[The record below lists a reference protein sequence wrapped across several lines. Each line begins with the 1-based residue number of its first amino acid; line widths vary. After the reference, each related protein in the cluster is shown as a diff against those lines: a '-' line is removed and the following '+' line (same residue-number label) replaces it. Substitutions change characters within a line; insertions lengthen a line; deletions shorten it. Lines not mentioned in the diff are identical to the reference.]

1 MKFLMTF
8 IMENNKIDYRLD
20 KCRYACGQLYIRESM
35 HVADGMDEC
44 IIAIADKFFPI
55 LSRLIDKL
63 NIRNSLSLKGTER
76 VNEFERI
83 DNELAE
89 FGLIYSGWNFNPNYI
104 DEMKYN
110 IEHGIVGTPCLELND
125 ESEPYPIY
133 VDFLMEESSTYAI
146 VLNRERNED
155 IENDTMN
162 RIIIRLNIRNII
174 PRIGWEKIN
183 IRRNVAHELQ
193 HAFDMY
199 IIKDKNFI
207 ENDKKQGMTLS
218 MFDDGFILNEQGRY
232 FVNAVLGLM
241 TPDEQRARLAE
252 LEHLLKC
259 IESDKDFAN
268 AMFFDGFNN
277 RDEIIVD
284 RRIGNPPRRDY
295 RDDLVRYVANNRTI
309 QSITRVNR
317 FRDILGELIR
327 IKEMHKPTYDA
338 IILIIGYYM
347 FKHSVFKFIGYE
359 GSEIKKLFKNKN
371 NLESIIRFP
380 LSSKQKA
387 RLDSLEMMSDSE
399 GNYDDIIDF
408 VFKTIKD
415 EFCHYVALVNGKLL
429 AYEDNFFKWG
439 YVKDISE
446 GFRYAPL
453 NSDVLYEEISD
464 DEIYVD
470 PF

>member
-1 MKFLMTF
+1 MVLY
-8 IMENNKIDYRLD
+8 MENNKIDYRLD

-44 IIAIADKFFPI
+44 IIAIADKIFPI

-63 NIRNSLSLKGTER
+63 NIRNSLSLKGAER
-76 VNEFERI
+76 ENEFERI

-104 DEMKYN
+104 DDMKYN

-133 VDFLMEESSTYAI
+133 IDFLMEESSTYAI
-146 VLNRERNED
+146 VLNRERND
-155 IENDTMN
+155 DVENDTMN

-268 AMFFDGFNN
+268 AMFCDGFNN
-277 RDEIIVD
+277 RDEIIID

-429 AYEDNFFKWG
+429 VYEKSFFKWG
-439 YVKDISE
+439 YIKDITE

-453 NSDVLYEEISD
+453 DSDVLYEEISD

-470 PF
+470 PL